1 MSRPTNEQRLTRT
14 LQEYATQAVPDNLDP
29 WPAIRERISETIPA
43 QAPEEPLPGRKSRAV
58 QPAAKWRKSAA
69 LGGLVVSLATIA
81 ALVLLVAMA
90 SSNRTAAPVVEDAKG
105 PFVPEGM
112 VRHIVMTDTT
122 VQRQPGAKKDPPPTS
137 AHWDMWYV
145 NGAKHLLMY
154 SVYSWENILDNSI
167 QVTTR
172 TTWVEDGAVYEYM
185 QEPAS
190 AASTPSNSAA
200 TVSKYP
206 YSPYWLGSLQ
216 PDPQII
222 SDLLRLPNSRIA
234 GNAIIDGRP
243 AVEIISVP
251 PDKYDTQHVVSHSQ
265 AEHRYWVDTTA
276 HRIVQRQL
284 VTRQITGP
292 QPGLEITD
300 TIKVVLYELK
310 KESAFPP
317 DFFQFKPPD
326 GVKVVEKDNPYASP
340 SPTVLAVP

>member
-1 MSRPTNEQRLTRT
+1 
-14 LQEYATQAVPDNLDP
+14 
-29 WPAIRERISETIPA
+29 
-43 QAPEEPLPGRKSRAV
+43 
-58 QPAAKWRKSAA
+58 
-69 LGGLVVSLATIA
+69 
-81 ALVLLVAMA
+81 
-90 SSNRTAAPVVEDAKG
+90 
-105 PFVPEGM
+105 
-112 VRHIVMTDTT
+112 
-122 VQRQPGAKKDPPPTS
+122 
-137 AHWDMWYV
+137 
-145 NGAKHLLMY
+145 LLMY

-190 AASTPSNSAA
+190 AAGTPSNSAP

-206 YSPYWLGSLQ
+206 YSSYWLGSLQ

-222 SDLLRLPNSRIA
+222 SDLLKLPNSRIA
-234 GNAIIDGRP
+234 GNTIIDGRP

-251 PDKYDTQHVVSHSQ
+251 PDKYDTQRVVSHSQ
-265 AEHRYWVDTTA
+265 AEQRLWVDTTA
-276 HRIVQRQL
+276 NRIVQRQF
-284 VTRQITGP
+284 VTRVITGP

-310 KESAFPP
+310 KESTYPP

-326 GVKVVEKDNPYASP
+326 GVKVVEKDNPYANP